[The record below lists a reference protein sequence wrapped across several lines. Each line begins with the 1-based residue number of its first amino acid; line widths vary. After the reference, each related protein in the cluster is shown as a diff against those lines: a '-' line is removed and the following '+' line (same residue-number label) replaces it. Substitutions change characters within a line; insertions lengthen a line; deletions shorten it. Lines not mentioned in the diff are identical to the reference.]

1 MYFQHPPPETKRRVK
16 DSLSE
21 QKAARPG
28 TRAVLQISSTT
39 TQRALER
46 HGCAFVIPAMGT
58 LCPVGAT
65 TGDTTATPTWQKA
78 LHKRAKASK
87 EPMACTPACLHVSL
101 LHHLTPEFIP
111 VVSMQDQQ
119 KKAALA
125 RMAGRETSFSWMN
138 QASLIFS
145 DTQVMLR
152 IACPLAQTKLKGS
165 RNEEALRLIPT
176 TFPSQTASTPSQIP
190 PGIMCSNRSSD
201 AVGKTTRHK
210 MRR

>member
-1 MYFQHPPPETKRRVK
+1 MTHYCNANLAKSSSQTCQG
-16 DSLSE
+16 L
-21 QKAARPG
+21 QRP
-28 TRAVLQISSTT
+28 S
-39 TQRALER
+39 
-46 HGCAFVIPAMGT
+46 
-58 LCPVGAT
+58 
-65 TGDTTATPTWQKA
+65 
-78 LHKRAKASK
+78 
-87 EPMACTPACLHVSL
+87 ACTPACLHVSL
-101 LHHLTPEFIP
+101 LHYLTPEFIP

-152 IACPLAQTKLKGS
+152 LACPLAQTKLKGS

-176 TFPSQTASTPSQIP
+176 TFPSQTASMPSQIP